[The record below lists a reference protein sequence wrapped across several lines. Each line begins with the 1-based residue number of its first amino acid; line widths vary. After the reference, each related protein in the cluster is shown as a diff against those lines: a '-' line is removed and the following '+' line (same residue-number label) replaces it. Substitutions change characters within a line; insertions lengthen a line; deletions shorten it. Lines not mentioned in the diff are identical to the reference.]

1 MGPQHDYEK
10 RHHQGWSTV
19 PDRYSK
25 ENPRRRRNQGR
36 RLHRGGGQA
45 RRDPIATQGL
55 DRSRLEAGLAEAI
68 DDLEAG
74 RFYGPYEDALKGL
87 DEAVKRER
95 ERGLGSSG
103 IPRGPRVKKLKSR

>member
-1 MGPQHDYEK
+1 MALRAASYPRDDP
-10 RHHQGWSTV
+10 V
-19 PDRYSK
+19 PADD
-25 ENPRRRRNQGR
+25 GTA
-36 RLHRGGGQA
+36 GA
-45 RRDPIATQGL
+45 VGL
-55 DRSRLEAGLAEAI
+55 DRFGIKEDDFIEAEVRPGGIPLRPKALIDRNLEAGLGEAI

-74 RFYGPYEDALKGL
+74 RFYGPHKDALKGL